1 MKLRN
6 HPKLRGKWPPKLQT
20 LPSSFGRV
28 AKFMTKDEATGVLAT
43 VKMEPG
49 QGTTPPK
56 LVLTTIEHEH
66 QGEELQRSTIA
77 FSEDAEFDDNLHQTL
92 IDGIGQTIKQIGDQ
106 EIDY

>member
-1 MKLRN
+1 MRLCD
-6 HPKLRGKWPPKLQT
+6 HPKLDRKWPPKLQT

-28 AKFMTKDEATGVLAT
+28 HRFMTAVAATGVLKD
-43 VKMEPG
+43 VKVVPG
-49 QGTTPPK
+49 QGITPPK

-66 QGEELQRSTIA
+66 QGEEPQRSTIV